1 MLSNQDYTA
10 WATRI
15 GLSDQ
20 AQSVVAHIR
29 SSEPARRV
37 GGGRANVAGRYPS
50 RKMGVTIQFES
61 HRVELPTIL
70 ELEYDHNVLEYYDQ
84 APSIKLD
91 YCSAN
96 GKRLGVFHTPD
107 FLVIRTD
114 SAGWEECKTEEE
126 LTRLAE
132 HNPHRYCREGH
143 TWICPPG
150 RQYGEEFKLYYRV
163 RSSAEIDWVF
173 QRNVQFIEDY
183 LRNPP
188 KVSSVHRQRVLA
200 FVAAQPTSTL
210 QDLFRSTDGE
220 VTRDEIYSLIV
231 TRDVFVDLRSA
242 LLFEPEKVN
251 VCLKKPL
258 PAEGL
263 RVGSPAGSIPQVR
276 GGEALSWD
284 GKGWT
289 VLNAGVSVM
298 TLLAEDKSMV
308 EIPLDNFKQC
318 VLENRIMILSR
329 CREAEQATQIQQQL
343 LHAGEAQLAVATRR
357 FHIVSQS
364 LSGESRAPVSSRT
377 LRRWV
382 AAYRIAQMEQGTGY
396 LGLIPRPNCGN
407 PASKLTGKARLLMM
421 ECIEKDYETQ
431 KQKTRYAVWS
441 AFKLRCDKLNIA
453 APSFRTFTQA
463 VHQRA
468 GAEQIQKRQGSR
480 AAYQHQPF
488 YWELEQR
495 TPRHG
500 DRPFE
505 ISHIDHTQADV
516 WVVCSQTGRLLGRPW
531 ISLLTD
537 AFSRRILALHLTFD
551 PPSYRSCMMIVRECV
566 RRHARLPQILVLDGG
581 KEFDSNYFEALL
593 ARFEI
598 TKKSRPPANARF
610 GSTCERIF
618 GTTNDQFLHNL
629 QGNTQVARSSR
640 LITKSVDPR
649 NHALWP
655 LKELHQRL
663 SEYAYE
669 VYDTIDHPA
678 LGQSPREAFTA
689 AMLQTGSRSHL
700 GISYDRDFLIST
712 LPTTR
717 KGTAKVSPERGVK
730 INHVYYWSEHFRNP
744 TWETKRVAVR
754 YDPFDAGIAYAF
766 VDGQWVLCHSEYYK
780 VLHGHSEREIQL
792 ISEELRK
799 RRQNH
804 SGQFAIT
811 ASKLAEFIGSLE
823 LHEEILTQR
832 LSDLEARSFHD
843 QPERSQQPPIR
854 VADRRR
860 ELSPKTDGPIPATP
874 MPTFRTYGEI

>member
-1 MLSNQDYTA
+1 
-10 WATRI
+10 
-15 GLSDQ
+15 
-20 AQSVVAHIR
+20 
-29 SSEPARRV
+29 
-37 GGGRANVAGRYPS
+37 
-50 RKMGVTIQFES
+50 
-61 HRVELPTIL
+61 
-70 ELEYDHNVLEYYDQ
+70 
-84 APSIKLD
+84 
-91 YCSAN
+91 
-96 GKRLGVFHTPD
+96 
-107 FLVIRTD
+107 
-114 SAGWEECKTEEE
+114 
-126 LTRLAE
+126 
-132 HNPHRYCREGH
+132 
-143 TWICPPG
+143 
-150 RQYGEEFKLYYRV
+150 
-163 RSSAEIDWVF
+163 
-173 QRNVQFIEDY
+173 
-183 LRNPP
+183 
-188 KVSSVHRQRVLA
+188 
-200 FVAAQPTSTL
+200 
-210 QDLFRSTDGE
+210 
-220 VTRDEIYSLIV
+220 
-231 TRDVFVDLRSA
+231 
-242 LLFEPEKVN
+242 
-251 VCLKKPL
+251 
-258 PAEGL
+258 
-263 RVGSPAGSIPQVR
+263 
-276 GGEALSWD
+276 
-284 GKGWT
+284 
-289 VLNAGVSVM
+289 
-298 TLLAEDKSMV
+298 
-308 EIPLDNFKQC
+308 
-318 VLENRIMILSR
+318 
-329 CREAEQATQIQQQL
+329 
-343 LHAGEAQLAVATRR
+343 
-357 FHIVSQS
+357 
-364 LSGESRAPVSSRT
+364 
-377 LRRWV
+377 
-382 AAYRIAQMEQGTGY
+382 
-396 LGLIPRPNCGN
+396 
-407 PASKLTGKARLLMM
+407 
-421 ECIEKDYETQ
+421 
-431 KQKTRYAVWS
+431 
-441 AFKLRCDKLNIA
+441 
-453 APSFRTFTQA
+453 
-463 VHQRA
+463 
-468 GAEQIQKRQGSR
+468 
-480 AAYQHQPF
+480 
-488 YWELEQR
+488 
-495 TPRHG
+495 
-500 DRPFE
+500 
-505 ISHIDHTQADV
+505 
-516 WVVCSQTGRLLGRPW
+516 
-531 ISLLTD
+531 
-537 AFSRRILALHLTFD
+537 
-551 PPSYRSCMMIVRECV
+551 MMIVRECV

-754 YDPFDAGIAYAF
+754 YDPFDAGISYAF

-832 LSDLEARSFHD
+832 LSDLEAKSFHD